1 MQIILPAGSFLIE
14 NQAKLLWINP
24 YFNCLIRSPLT
35 RKACSARVDHRLIVK
50 GIRIKLLN
58 LCMWEPL
65 QKAAH
70 LIFSKA
76 QACYRAR
83 LLIELGPYP
92 MRNSKAAGKPPPKH
106 APGRRKESHHPDG
119 AGEHKRA

>member
-1 MQIILPAGSFLIE
+1 MSDSVAFDKEGVLRQ
-14 NQAKLLWINP
+14 
-24 YFNCLIRSPLT
+24 
-35 RKACSARVDHRLIVK
+35 VDHRLIVK

-92 MRNSKAAGKPPPKH
+92 MRNSKAAASLLQNTLRGGGKNHIIRTVLASLKGLDILHMGIPK
-106 APGRRKESHHPDG
+106 SF
-119 AGEHKRA
+119 

>member
-1 MQIILPAGSFLIE
+1 MSDSVAFDKEGVLRQ
-14 NQAKLLWINP
+14 
-24 YFNCLIRSPLT
+24 
-35 RKACSARVDHRLIVK
+35 VDHRLIVK

-92 MRNSKAAGKPPPKH
+92 MRNSKAAASLLQTRSGE
-106 APGRRKESHHPDG
+106 AEESHHPDG